1 MFLLVRLDGMNF
13 THRFPYT
20 DAKTFTD
27 SAVPVARVLKAW
39 QHYPCPQN
47 VSACNPNGFCN
58 DQWTA
63 PAQVK
68 PVFEKF
74 FSQKYSEQGLYVP
87 PELRNSPVGETCSDS
102 KNCPEGCNELGY
114 RPPEGIGCNIAG
126 VLAIFTYGFP
136 VAIENFANAN
146 ISLKTLSNYS
156 VLLEEAA
163 RTGYVNQEEYE
174 LLKDWKNDPLVWSQN
189 NQ

>member
-1 MFLLVRLDGMNF
+1 MLLLVHLDDMNF

-39 QHYPCPQN
+39 QDYPCPQN

-114 RPPEGIGCNIAG
+114 RPPEGSGCNIAG
-126 VLAIFTYGFP
+126 APGIPANFDNNYGIFYLNDKFGKVARITAKYPITPRTY
-136 VAIENFANAN
+136 
-146 ISLKTLSNYS
+146 
-156 VLLEEAA
+156 
-163 RTGYVNQEEYE
+163 
-174 LLKDWKNDPLVWSQN
+174 W
-189 NQ
+189 